1 MKKILLSILILQF
14 SISIY
19 SQNLYVTKRDYS
31 NPVNYIHT
39 LQKINVNNGFVI
51 ENNNYT
57 SSFPGSYSPRSLVF
71 NQYTNEVIGLSDTN
85 IITKKNILNGNESTI
100 TLPLESSTDYQG
112 IVVFNNRLF
121 VTKRDYSNP
130 VNYIVEYGPSGN
142 VPIPEIPDVS
152 KMSVAERKIWGE
164 QQKKFSSQFT
174 PVEEFEDIKFE
185 ISEEVMVLGVGI
197 GDQKGLIQEGTPAI
211 YFYPTGEKDSALF
224 FFGTIEEFA
233 YLEVSPF
240 LNKTKNYFE
249 PLNTESVSRIEDIL
263 QTKMTTIYREWRL

>member
-1 MKKILLSILILQF
+1 MLTSTQKTFNSKIWATQGFSLIEILVALLLAALMFLAIPSGDSTQRHRELKTAVDNFDRAVRFAQNEAILRNAIVRLKIDLE
-14 SISIY
+14 S
-19 SQNLYVTKRDYS
+19 T
-31 NPVNYIHT
+31 PVNY
-39 LQKINVNNGFVI
+39 V
-51 ENNNYT
+51 
-57 SSFPGSYSPRSLVF
+57 
-71 NQYTNEVIGLSDTN
+71 
-85 IITKKNILNGNESTI
+85 
-100 TLPLESSTDYQG
+100 
-112 IVVFNNRLF
+112 
-121 VTKRDYSNP
+121 
-130 VNYIVEYGPSGN
+130 VEYGPSGN
-142 VPIPEIPDVS
+142 VPIPESPDVS

-197 GDQKGLIQEGTPAI
+197 GDQKGLIQEGTPTI